1 MSRHSAVPPSDS
13 ATQPDLPTAQR
24 CQGTPTLAV
33 VDNRGLMVRTVQ
45 YNRTEMEGPLEE
57 LITQQTYSVLGHP
70 SSSIDPRLLAEQQLD
85 ASVQPNFR
93 YQHSLS
99 GRPLKTHSQDAGALL
114 VVYDCEGGPVW
125 QRNSR
130 DQQQRRTYDSL
141 HRPTTYYEQAAND
154 PEQVS
159 ERWFYGEELPVPAA
173 NCRGQLLR
181 HYSPAGLS
189 VTPSYSVIGQLL
201 TSEQQFLRDE
211 VLNSDWSGDDP
222 ARWNDDLTVQIYTS
236 HWGFNALGI
245 QVHSADAKGNQQR
258 QRLNIA
264 GQLAGSE
271 LQLFGHTTAHAVLR
285 TIDYSAAGQVLHEEA
300 GNGVVTDYGYEPQTQ
315 RLAALTTSRPELTGR
330 PRLLQAL
337 TYQYD
342 PVGNLLSISDGAEP
356 TRYSH
361 NQRVEA
367 ASQYSYDALYQL
379 RQASGR
385 ENANATQQAQALPPA
400 IVPLWQETGELT
412 HYSRTYTYDRGSNLT
427 TIRHVGLH
435 PYTQQM
441 VVAPTS
447 NRAVQQ
453 TLGVTPGD
461 VDSFFDAC
469 GNLRELNAGQPLA
482 WNSRNQLQ
490 RSTQVVRSG
499 LDDDAEQY
507 WYDGQGQRS
516 CKLATTRT
524 SGTTHTARVYYLPGL
539 ELRQTRVQPHVG
551 EPSVSEALQV
561 INAGAAGRQSL
572 RVLHWEQ
579 GKPAAIEND
588 QCRYSLDDQIGSSL
602 IELDQRAD
610 ILTWEEY
617 FPFGGTAVWSARN
630 ETETRYKFVRYSG
643 KERDGTG
650 LYYYGFRYYAPW
662 LGRWLNPDPAG
673 TVDGLN
679 LFCMV
684 GNNPITFNDSD
695 GRSKGKMLLRIL
707 AQIIQPFAAVREWI
721 GNLLGHNTPQA
732 APEVQ
737 QAIGRELRGKVVTL
751 PPADK
756 LADALIEHFGLEAE
770 QYLDEP
776 KDGKASAFSNGEAM
790 SIGLYTNGE
799 YKSLNKKLRAG
810 KELDQGQL
818 LITKGLSSAFDKAD
832 AGKSVVKTFRG
843 THDGDAFSDVA
854 EGQKGRDAGYLST
867 SLNAQTA
874 KEFSKNGTLSTVFG
888 KSGLDVSAISIE
900 ANEQEILY
908 NKDAEMTVLF
918 STTDSQDLTKRVLE
932 ESALSSES
940 GRQKGM
946 VDALDLPAAPKAQ
959 SGNAL
964 SQDPRLKLRG
974 LSGRWQRR
982 C

>member
-1 MSRHSAVPPSDS
+1 M
-13 ATQPDLPTAQR
+13 ATIADVATAQR

-379 RQASGR
+379 CQASGR

-453 TLGVTPGD
+453 TLGVTPSD

-469 GNLRELNAGQPLA
+469 GNLRELNAGQPLV

-490 RSTQVVRSG
+490 RSTQVVRSDP
-499 LDDDAEQY
+499 DDDTEQY

-630 ETETRYKFVRYSG
+630 ETETRYKYVRYSG

-684 GNNPITFNDSD
+684 GNNPITRKDPAGLKGTPYTRLDSEEGQSRQGT
-695 GRSKGKMLLRIL
+695 GRCTMSNIVSGIASGARRI
-707 AQIIQPFAAVREWI
+707 ASRVFKQDDYQRIPTYNSVYGPTIEEIESAS
-721 GNLLGHNTPQA
+721 TPPRSGQ
-732 APEVQ
+732 
-737 QAIGRELRGKVVTL
+737 
-751 PPADK
+751 
-756 LADALIEHFGLEAE
+756 F
-770 QYLDEP
+770 
-776 KDGKASAFSNGEAM
+776 F
-790 SIGLYTNGE
+790 
-799 YKSLNKKLRAG
+799 KKL
-810 KELDQGQL
+810 
-818 LITKGLSSAFDKAD
+818 
-832 AGKSVVKTFRG
+832 
-843 THDGDAFSDVA
+843 FSTLH
-854 EGQKGRDAGYLST
+854 GWKQSST
-867 SLNAQTA
+867 SLLPKRIDRSEVVDDEVPAASSHIYIGPSINEDRKTTENFSVQARMA
-874 KEFSKNGTLSTVFG
+874 LASPDASAPISAESIELREFSPIEFEISENYEWDDRGHNDGTWLQDIQ
-888 KSGLDVSAISIE
+888 KLNIEGLVGS
-900 ANEQEILY
+900 
-908 NKDAEMTVLF
+908 
-918 STTDSQDLTKRVLE
+918 LE
-932 ESALSSES
+932 EELLDWSPLPTASSQGEIQERRGNSDSIGASSHIKQATPTTINFNPAQKVKSMLGSFSRLSYSLKQPS
-940 GRQKGM
+940 FFSSYDYLLLLFIAK
-946 VDALDLPAAPKAQ
+946 
-959 SGNAL
+959 
-964 SQDPRLKLRG
+964 RLVRH
-974 LSGRWQRR
+974 
-982 C
+982 

>member
-1 MSRHSAVPPSDS
+1 M
-13 ATQPDLPTAQR
+13 
-24 CQGTPTLAV
+24 
-33 VDNRGLMVRTVQ
+33 Q

-159 ERWFYGEELPVPAA
+159 ERWFYGEELPAPAA
-173 NCRGQLLR
+173 NCRRQLLR
-181 HYSPAGLS
+181 HYSPAGLTI
-189 VTPSYSVIGQLL
+189 TPSYSVTGQLL

-630 ETETRYKFVRYSG
+630 ETETRYKYVRYSG

-684 GNNPITFNDSD
+684 GNNPITRKDPAGLARVPYTQFGSEQRNNEYCYTNNSWHNFKHRFSQVGVGGTASNIASGVARGARRLGSSVASGVSRAVSSITSGVSRAASSITSALKALVSRKHETAPPIRVYTIPFSEQVVGTNSD
-695 GRSKGKMLLRIL
+695 KNFYIDLPRGDYWINGEKFQARGSSDPDKDREAIKSLIPNAEVRSLVESYAHQGLSAQAFVPASHMVKEVLPMTGGADHPTYIIQADNNKATIDVKMTFHEFYIRDEYGGASSERLKNVEGEVNIDFGILLR
-707 AQIIQPFAAVREWI
+707 
-721 GNLLGHNTPQA
+721 
-732 APEVQ
+732 PE
-737 QAIGRELRGKVVTL
+737 GKRAYGE
-751 PPADK
+751 P
-756 LADALIEHFGLEAE
+756 EA
-770 QYLDEP
+770 
-776 KDGKASAFSNGEAM
+776 
-790 SIGLYTNGE
+790 T
-799 YKSLNKKLRAG
+799 
-810 KELDQGQL
+810 
-818 LITKGLSSAFDKAD
+818 
-832 AGKSVVKTFRG
+832 VRG
-843 THDGDAFSDVA
+843 TGWGNPFGDF
-854 EGQKGRDAGYLST
+854 T
-867 SLNAQTA
+867 
-874 KEFSKNGTLSTVFG
+874 
-888 KSGLDVSAISIE
+888 ISI
-900 ANEQEILY
+900 N
-908 NKDAEMTVLF
+908 
-918 STTDSQDLTKRVLE
+918 TKWAKV
-932 ESALSSES
+932 
-940 GRQKGM
+940 
-946 VDALDLPAAPKAQ
+946 
-959 SGNAL
+959 
-964 SQDPRLKLRG
+964 
-974 LSGRWQRR
+974 
-982 C
+982 

>member
-630 ETETRYKFVRYSG
+630 ETETRYKYVRYSG

-684 GNNPITFNDSD
+684 GNNPITRQDADGLAEEDTIPLMEPDADDLTTESTIPPIESSARERVKAYFMGVVRLVTNAIRRVVATISSWLDPEPKPSKKPKPQKSPPGLFYTYLKNDY
-695 GRSKGKMLLRIL
+695 
-707 AQIIQPFAAVREWI
+707 
-721 GNLLGHNTPQA
+721 
-732 APEVQ
+732 
-737 QAIGRELRGKVVTL
+737 VTL
-751 PPADK
+751 NIKNIEISSPSEK
-756 LADALIEHFGLEAE
+756 TRQDALIDKKMKEAD
-770 QYLDEP
+770 L
-776 KDGKASAFSNGEAM
+776 SADQKKYIKEKVVNYKIEDFAKKEEETMMNMHNFKTDAERKTSVTIDITTRRSRSKLANIM
-790 SIGLYTNGE
+790 DIKYTKSTPLQE
-799 YKSLNKKLRAG
+799 Y
-810 KELDQGQL
+810 
-818 LITKGLSSAFDKAD
+818 TKGSHTIIGHYETTYTMKKKFDR
-832 AGKSVVKTFRG
+832 RG
-843 THDGDAFSDVA
+843 LKLV
-854 EGQKGRDAGYLST
+854 GQKTKFT
-867 SLNAQTA
+867 SPCVNFKKHQ
-874 KEFSKNGTLSTVFG
+874 
-888 KSGLDVSAISIE
+888 I
-900 ANEQEILY
+900 
-908 NKDAEMTVLF
+908 
-918 STTDSQDLTKRVLE
+918 
-932 ESALSSES
+932 
-940 GRQKGM
+940 
-946 VDALDLPAAPKAQ
+946 
-959 SGNAL
+959 
-964 SQDPRLKLRG
+964 PR
-974 LSGRWQRR
+974 
-982 C
+982 

>member
-1 MSRHSAVPPSDS
+1 MSTINDAS
-13 ATQPDLPTAQR
+13 TAQR

-33 VDNRGLMVRTVQ
+33 VDNRGLVVRTVQ
-45 YNRTEMEGPLEE
+45 YNRTEVEGPLDE
-57 LITQQTYSVLGHP
+57 LITQQTYSVLGQL

-93 YQHSLS
+93 FQHSLS
-99 GRPLKTHSQDAGALL
+99 GRPLKTRSQDAGELL

-141 HRPTTYYEQAAND
+141 HRPTTYYEQVAND
-154 PEQVS
+154 PERVS
-159 ERWFYGEELPVPAA
+159 ERWFYGEELPAPAA
-173 NCRGQLLR
+173 NCRRQLLR
-181 HYSPAGLS
+181 HYSPAGLTI
-189 VTPSYSVIGQLL
+189 TPSYSVTGQLL

-222 ARWNDDLTVQIYTS
+222 ARWSADLTAEVYTS
-236 HWGFNALGI
+236 RWGFNALGI

-453 TLGVTPGD
+453 TLGVTPSD

-469 GNLRELNAGQPLA
+469 GNLRELNAGQPLV

-490 RSTQVVRSG
+490 RSTQVVRSDP
-499 LDDDAEQY
+499 DDDTEQY

-524 SGTTHTARVYYLPGL
+524 SGTTRTARVYYLPGL

-684 GNNPITFNDSD
+684 GNNPITFFDVAGLMKGAKGANLDTSSEAKKQRAKERGGFKNFTHAINKRLD
-695 GRSKGKMLLRIL
+695 RRSKQHVPSGNSASPKSRATDRQPLINNAQASGEGFPPETKSVSTFTEDQKIMIEKHL
-707 AQIIQPFAAVREWI
+707 AKREDYLMPRVRARLDISEFKLTEKIQVMFDSHRPTAWQTLEKLNKQGA
-721 GNLLGHNTPQA
+721 
-732 APEVQ
+732 
-737 QAIGRELRGKVVTL
+737 L
-751 PPADK
+751 PPDFFTMEGMRNSAD
-756 LADALIEHFGLEAE
+756 
-770 QYLDEP
+770 Q
-776 KDGKASAFSNGEAM
+776 
-790 SIGLYTNGE
+790 
-799 YKSLNKKLRAG
+799 
-810 KELDQGQL
+810 
-818 LITKGLSSAFDKAD
+818 ITKRSALYIPSDATDEDQDLVYGVIDFYFKDSWLAGVEFANRMALEDPALREIIFNNNFRETFNNNFRETKPKTWWQWLKDK
-832 AGKSVVKTFRG
+832 
-843 THDGDAFSDVA
+843 FSDLRYDITYFFYD
-854 EGQKGRDAGYLST
+854 KY
-867 SLNAQTA
+867 A
-874 KEFSKNGTLSTVFG
+874 KYRKV
-888 KSGLDVSAISIE
+888 
-900 ANEQEILY
+900 
-908 NKDAEMTVLF
+908 
-918 STTDSQDLTKRVLE
+918 
-932 ESALSSES
+932 
-940 GRQKGM
+940 
-946 VDALDLPAAPKAQ
+946 
-959 SGNAL
+959 
-964 SQDPRLKLRG
+964 
-974 LSGRWQRR
+974 
-982 C
+982 